1 MGVNFIPTLWS
12 DRVFR
17 DYDKATVFAAL
28 ANRDYEGEISNYG
41 DTVKINEIGDVTVN
55 DYTGTVTYETV
66 DDASKL
72 LIINQK
78 KYAAVNVDDIIE
90 AQSKPKT
97 MGLYT
102 QEMGIKMSEKIDEYI
117 ASMHDQAGITSG
129 LGTDSASISITS
141 ANVIDYFSLIN
152 QKMDENNIPVQGRVA
167 VIPPWLYQ
175 KITLADIDKN
185 TDNSAILTSGYRG
198 QYLGFDLYVS
208 NSIEHIGTD
217 YYKAMFFRRND
228 TITFAEQIVKMEAM
242 RREASFGDG
251 LRALMVYGGKVVR
264 PNSLAV
270 LTCTSGAEA

>member
-1 MGVNFIPTLWS
+1 MGQNFVPTLWS

-28 ANRDYEGEISNYG
+28 ANRDYEGEIANYG

-55 DYTGTVTYETV
+55 DYSGTVSYETV
-66 DDASKL
+66 EDASKL
-72 LIINQK
+72 LIIDQK
-78 KYAAVNVDDIIE
+78 KYAAVKVDDIME

-102 QEMGIKMSEKIDEYI
+102 QEMGIKMSEKIDEFI
-117 ASMHDQAGITSG
+117 AGFHTSAGITSD

-141 ANVIDYFSLIN
+141 ANVTDYFALIN

-167 VIPPWLYQ
+167 VIPPWLFH

-185 TDNSAILTSGYRG
+185 TDNSAIITSGYRG
-198 QYLGFDLYVS
+198 NYLGFDLYIS
-208 NSIEHIGTD
+208 NSVEHTGTD
-217 YYKAMFFRRND
+217 YYKPMFFRRGD
-228 TITFAEQIVKMEAM
+228 TITFAEQIVKMEAQ
-242 RREASFGDG
+242 RLETAFGDG
-251 LRALMVYGGKVVR
+251 IRALMVYGGKVVR

-270 LTCTSGAEA
+270 LTCKSGAEA